1 MNSKSSVPSWSFLCL
16 CFWWWNQG
24 KIRPPPRNSVFWPA
38 SCKACKPLTSL
49 QASSSLQASC
59 KLVSLLAWAWT
70 FASLQFSIRRLAS
83 LYTIKSITR
92 LAKTNWACETKRQL
106 CSHWFDNI
114 QDPQNVFNNTH
125 QHIRKFISNNK
136 NNKKSNFRAHKN
148 RKKKILQKTTIGKE
162 IFRENENR
170 KKKSF

>member
-1 MNSKSSVPSWSFLCL
+1 MFWS
-16 CFWWWNQG
+16 
-24 KIRPPPRNSVFWPA
+24 A
-38 SCKACKPLTSL
+38 SLARLAQASCKPLTSL
-49 QASSSLQASC
+49 QASC
-59 KLVSLLAWAWT
+59 KLASLLAWAWT

-106 CSHWFDNI
+106 CSHWFENI

-170 KKKSF
+170 KKKSFQNKHEKESYYLFILWTKTLRGE